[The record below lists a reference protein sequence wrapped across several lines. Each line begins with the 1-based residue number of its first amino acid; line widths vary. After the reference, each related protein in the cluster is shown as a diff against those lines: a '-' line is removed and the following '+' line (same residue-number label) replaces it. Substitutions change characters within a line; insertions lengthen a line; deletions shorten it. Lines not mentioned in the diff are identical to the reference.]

1 VKAIFRKSFERD
13 LKRIKDRSVLEQA
26 KQVIEET
33 EAAANL
39 LPVNFPVIPSSV
51 TTTCGVDLI

>member
-1 VKAIFRKSFERD
+1 MKTIYRKSFERD

-26 KQVIEET
+26 KQIIEET

-39 LPVNFPVIPSSV
+39 REVN
-51 TTTCGVDLI
+51 GVKKLSGVGNFYRIQLG